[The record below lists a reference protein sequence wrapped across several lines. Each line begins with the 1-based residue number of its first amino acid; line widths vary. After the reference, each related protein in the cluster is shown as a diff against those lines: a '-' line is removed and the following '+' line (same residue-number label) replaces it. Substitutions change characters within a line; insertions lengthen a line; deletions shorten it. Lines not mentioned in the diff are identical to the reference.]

1 MINPYKIELRYITD
15 PLSGEVYPYYFVY
28 DLNGNFIE
36 RYFYGDRT
44 KPGFGENGWIY
55 TDNNAYNLEQLKKTV
70 YNSFDQRS
78 IDRFN
83 KTLQIMNETGLPYHL
98 ALTLIKN
105 ESEKEI
111 PVVDEPVN
119 IPVVDE
125 PVNIPVV
132 DEPVNIPIKY
142 FQDVE
147 PIEQPEIF
155 EMPLIN
161 VYEDNIMKEIYNNE
175 DAFIPKNEE
184 QLFSDPILP
193 KDTYNTGSNTVTT
206 GNNIPKN
213 DSVVTNENK
222 KDLQNFIKSISPVG
236 WLAIGL
242 ISYSLL
248 RGK

>member
-105 ESEKEI
+105 ESEKE
-111 PVVDEPVN
+111 